1 MVPMR
6 NQIPVNFTYSDMFLR
21 FINASAR
28 GMVVPYPSAIALQIL
43 DALTKVFELKTSQA
57 VG

>member
-1 MVPMR
+1 MR